1 MFELSED
8 VMAKKELKTPKPID
22 PRMEQIGA
30 HIKKLRIEAGYTNYE
45 EFAWKHEIGR
55 MQYYR
60 MESGK
65 HNFTFSSLF
74 KVVDAHDLS
83 IKVFFEKL
91 DE

>member
-1 MFELSED
+1 MTKNES
-8 VMAKKELKTPKPID
+8 KTPKPID
-22 PRMEQIGA
+22 PRMEKIGA

-45 EFAWKHEIGR
+45 EFAWKYEIGR

-74 KVVDAHDLS
+74 KVIDAHGLS
-83 IKVFFEKL
+83 IQEFFRRL
-91 DE
+91 DKE